1 MSAPGK
7 PDPVKAWLFAE
18 KLLREEADRVADLD
32 DEEFE
37 REMDAMPDPPYVPS
51 VQELLARGEA
61 RARERRAQGIVVPRR
76 ARRAPWA
83 IWLVAAVLGAAIAAI
98 VTERQELAAW
108 WRHEPEP
115 IGPWPEEPE
124 KVVSAPERAGTLR
137 TDAFGACDDGYW
149 ALCNDKLDEAQKLDP
164 GGEGDPRVQAAR
176 KAAYEGTHA
185 RPDGKDKTPK

>member
-18 KLLREEADRVADLD
+18 KLLNEEADRLADLD

-61 RARERRAQGIVVPRR
+61 RARERPVQGVVVPLR
-76 ARRAPWA
+76 PKKTSWA
-83 IWLVAAVLGAAIAAI
+83 LWLVAAVVGAAIAAV
-98 VTERQELAAW
+98 VTERQELVAW
-108 WRHEPEP
+108 WRHGTEP

-124 KVVSAPERAGTLR
+124 RVVSAPERAGKLR
-137 TDAFGACDDGYW
+137 TDAFGACDEGYW
-149 ALCNDKLDEAQKLDP
+149 ALCDGKLDEAQKLDP
-164 GGEGDPRVQAAR
+164 AGEGDPRVQAAR
-176 KAAYEGTHA
+176 KAAYDGTHA
-185 RPDGKDKTPK
+185 KPVDKDKAPK